1 MGGSMHWDGGSLF
14 HALGRGEYLQPLHCQ
29 YTLRAV
35 KQGVGER
42 SATSPS
48 SVHNSTH
55 PPTPAHTCPHLPTL
69 PLTSRL
75 SSREELSWVWSI
87 VELSAC
93 GIEGRRVQGRGERE
107 CFRISVT
114 MGCVTG
120 QEEAAS
126 SYRTRGTLTPN
137 KCRKSEHSLMIHPP
151 PPSSMGPPCPPPPHQ
166 APQFMQPL
174 PHSGRYPSLL
184 LRNSTQRRPHSA
196 QPFLCKKHNTNS
208 NSNPLGDRPTP
219 HSRSCASDLQPPSQG
234 FETTSPKTTCLPPP
248 RSETSL
254 KTPTCCS
261 VRLP

>member
-1 MGGSMHWDGGSLF
+1 MHWDGGSLF

-93 GIEGRRVQGRGERE
+93 GIEGRRVQGRGVRE

-126 SYRTRGTLTPN
+126 SDRTRGTLTPN

-151 PPSSMGPPCPPPPHQ
+151 PPSSMAPP
-166 APQFMQPL
+166 APL
-174 PHSGRYPSLL
+174 PLTRPLSSCSPCLTPAATPRCSSATAPS
-184 LRNSTQRRPHSA
+184 A
-196 QPFLCKKHNTNS
+196 A
-208 NSNPLGDRPTP
+208 PTP
-219 HSRSCASDLQPPSQG
+219 RSRSCARSIIRIQIRIHS
-234 FETTSPKTTCLPPP
+234 ETGPLHTAVLVQVICSLPPQASRPPAP
-248 RSETSL
+248 RPPVCPPPAPRPASR
-254 KTPTCCS
+254 PPPAA
-261 VRLP
+261 R